1 MSASS
6 DAKVP
11 MDRGGQI
18 SRLPGRKLPVRDHDQ
33 GRMPRLAR
41 VTRGFQTG
49 YKVVSMRPAE
59 GSSEASSAFL
69 TGTFPETVSH
79 IYNVWRVQ

>member
-6 DAKVP
+6 GTAMLMEEEGKF
-11 MDRGGQI
+11 
-18 SRLPGRKLPVRDHDQ
+18 SRLPGPKLPARDQDQ

-69 TGTFPETVSH
+69 AGTFPETVSH

>member
-1 MSASS
+1 MSAPS
-6 DAKVP
+6 DAMVP

-18 SRLPGRKLPVRDHDQ
+18 SRVFRTKLPVRDHDQ
-33 GRMPRLAR
+33 GRMSRLSR